1 MEDIIEIIKLTVPSL
16 VVFLTAYFLLKNFLE
31 EQTKQKE
38 LDQVRERDKIV
49 LPLQLQAYER
59 MVLFL
64 ERINPE
70 TLVFRLYDPNL
81 SVDEYKN
88 RLIQSIREEFDHN
101 LSQQVYMSH
110 EAWQLI
116 RSAKEDVI
124 RIINVAYSRLAE
136 KKSLPDF
143 ISYLFEED
151 MKSSET
157 MLNKAMQFLK
167 KEVQSKFNF

>member
-124 RIINVAYSRLAE
+124 RIIHVAYSRLGE